1 MTRAPRSIAAL
12 GDSDFNRLPPRLRS
26 GLGVVLGP
34 GDDGAILQTTAQR
47 LLLTVD
53 ALVEGVHFRRG
64 WLTARQLGRK
74 AFLVN
79 ASDIAAMGGAPRWCV
94 VNIAAPPTAAANEIA
109 AISLG
114 LAAAAGANGASL
126 VGGNLSRARQ
136 LSVTVALLGD
146 APRRPLTRH
155 GAHVGDLLYV
165 TGRFGEAAL
174 GVRAL
179 GASRAA
185 RGPAVQRFRMPPTR
199 WRSAVRLARSG
210 VLSAMIDVSDG
221 LVQDLAHLCGASGVG
236 ARIELARVPTTA
248 AVRRAGIVLALTGG
262 EDYELLCAVPA
273 RHRRRVERLAAKLDT
288 PLTYIGACGPR
299 SAGVQVVDARGR
311 AVRLSS
317 GGHDHFAAG
326 RRQ

>member
-1 MTRAPRSIAAL
+1 
-12 GDSDFNRLPPRLRS
+12 
-26 GLGVVLGP
+26 
-34 GDDGAILQTTAQR
+34 
-47 LLLTVD
+47 
-53 ALVEGVHFRRG
+53 
-64 WLTARQLGRK
+64 
-74 AFLVN
+74 
-79 ASDIAAMGGAPRWCV
+79 MGGAPRWCV

-165 TGRFGEAAL
+165 TGRLGEAAL

-179 GASRAA
+179 GASRDA

-221 LVQDLAHLCGASGVG
+221 LVRISRTSAPPAASGRASSWRG
-236 ARIELARVPTTA
+236 FRRRPRCA
-248 AVRRAGIVLALTGG
+248 APASMLTGG
-262 EDYELLCAVPA
+262 EDRELLCAVPA

-326 RRQ
+326 RSNDSRPPAQDPRAGRPRRAERRGRL